1 MYVLLILMT
10 IIVGCAPKV
19 NKTFVLEMP
28 ITYEEEKKVADK
40 YPVEPVEI
48 KVTPSIWLARFANDE
63 VLSTA

>member
-1 MYVLLILMT
+1 MKMYVLLILIT

-48 KVTPSIWLARFANDE
+48 KELNE
-63 VLSTA
+63 KN

>member
-1 MYVLLILMT
+1 MGWWGVDRSHYWKYTLILIT

-48 KVTPSIWLARFANDE
+48 KELNE
-63 VLSTA
+63 KN